1 MQVESLTNGFEK
13 MEWRDFGNVEKQK
26 KDLVDG
32 ICELDVIA
40 KGRPLTEDDRLR
52 KEEISRDLEKFILLE
67 EVSSRHK
74 SRALQLREGDKNTKF
89 FS

>member
-1 MQVESLTNGFEK
+1 MQVKSLTNGFEK

-40 KGRPLTEDDRLR
+40 KGRP
-52 KEEISRDLEKFILLE
+52 
-67 EVSSRHK
+67 
-74 SRALQLREGDKNTKF
+74 
-89 FS
+89 